1 MKGFLFSLLAFLSV
15 SAFGQNQ
22 SNIDSTLLLLEKPL
36 TVEQKIEILNDA
48 STKLKDTDS
57 KKSFTYASQ
66 AYELANAANDDQ
78 GLIYALLNLGR
89 YYTRMGRHDVAM
101 ENYFKALDY
110 CEQLK
115 DESLK
120 SKTYNIIGNGYYFK
134 NDIPLALR
142 YYKKALAV
150 NPKSLSEESVAD
162 LQNNIALV
170 YIEQDKL
177 DSAEIYLTDAI
188 NKYEELQLSKK
199 LANALLNWGNIKQ
212 EEKNYPEAFLYF
224 EKAYALNKSLGTKLQ
239 EGYSLNQMCGV
250 LIHLNRL
257 KEAEL
262 YGKQALA
269 FAQEENFQPLL
280 INTYENLYL
289 LNKAKGDLEVTLY
302 YHEQLLSVKEKQ
314 FDADQQ
320 KQMEELRTK
329 YESEQKEQENE
340 KLQKE
345 TILVERQ
352 LLFVRLLLGLSILF
366 TVVVSFLAYRY
377 YKALT
382 ENRKAKDDL
391 LKLNNQIELQK
402 KELMIY
408 SKNLELANNEILNVN
423 NNLEKLVEE
432 KTSRI
437 VNQNDQLKKYAF
449 QNAHDVRGPLAR
461 IMGLITLLNMK
472 GAKVDEIPFI
482 ISELEKASSQLD
494 SVVREINSSL
504 EETN

>member
-1 MKGFLFSLLAFLSV
+1 MKGFIFSLLAFLSV

-57 KKSFTYASQ
+57 KKSFLYASQ
-66 AYELANAANDDQ
+66 AYQLANGANNAR
-78 GLIYALLNLGR
+78 GMIYALLNLGR

-150 NPKSLSEESVAD
+150 KPKSLSEESVAD

-262 YGKQALA
+262 YGKQALTIG
-269 FAQEENFQPLL
+269 QEENFQPLL

-289 LNKAKGDLEVTLY
+289 LNKAMGDLEVTLY

-340 KLQKE
+340 KLQRE
-345 TILVERQ
+345 TVLVEKTITICSLAIRTKH
-352 LLFVRLLLGLSILF
+352 
-366 TVVVSFLAYRY
+366 TVCCCS
-377 YKALT
+377 
-382 ENRKAKDDL
+382 
-391 LKLNNQIELQK
+391 
-402 KELMIY
+402 
-408 SKNLELANNEILNVN
+408 
-423 NNLEKLVEE
+423 
-432 KTSRI
+432 
-437 VNQNDQLKKYAF
+437 
-449 QNAHDVRGPLAR
+449 
-461 IMGLITLLNMK
+461 
-472 GAKVDEIPFI
+472 
-482 ISELEKASSQLD
+482 
-494 SVVREINSSL
+494 
-504 EETN
+504 